1 MPQECATFNLTR
13 LLRVIANV
21 PTGTGLVRVVS
32 SMPQARRRR
41 PWGVIDS
48 HISSAFLCMV
58 RVEPLCKCCRGR
70 SINDTAVN
78 STCGARALV
87 LTSWQQST
95 GANTHIQNQ
104 ITRAHTR
111 TRTHTNTNS
120 TILAAGYTCLIA
132 SIHVERYQ
140 IVFVRMQSM
149 HLISIFPNAVLL
161 VAVSLRSV
169 LAVLQSVRLGRGCG
183 FIVLNNW
190 NNSHTMAVRVPSCPQ
205 LVQPPISPNH
215 SVNPRD
221 CARAEIAPRPALR
234 PCRLWPTQDAGVQCV
249 IEPSGGSGGQ
259 KWATARV
266 SSRSQRA
273 CCGPSN

>member
-70 SINDTAVN
+70 SINYTAVN

-95 GANTHIQNQ
+95 GANTHSKSNY
-104 ITRAHTR
+104 TRA
-111 TRTHTNTNS
+111 RTHT
-120 TILAAGYTCLIA
+120 
-132 SIHVERYQ
+132 
-140 IVFVRMQSM
+140 
-149 HLISIFPNAVLL
+149 
-161 VAVSLRSV
+161 
-169 LAVLQSVRLGRGCG
+169 
-183 FIVLNNW
+183 
-190 NNSHTMAVRVPSCPQ
+190 HTHTHKHY
-205 LVQPPISPNH
+205 I
-215 SVNPRD
+215 
-221 CARAEIAPRPALR
+221 
-234 PCRLWPTQDAGVQCV
+234 
-249 IEPSGGSGGQ
+249 
-259 KWATARV
+259 
-266 SSRSQRA
+266 
-273 CCGPSN
+273 